1 MTKENDQHY
10 LGIIGG
16 LSWASTQIY
25 YRLINESYGTIR
37 GGQSSAPL
45 LLASV
50 DFQPIVNAQSRGDW
64 SKAGAIL
71 ADAGIRLERAGA
83 SALRIAS
90 NTMHL
95 VVDQISSAIKVPIL
109 NIFDATAA
117 AIKSAGMSKVGILG
131 TRYTMSDPFFAEQYK
146 LRGVQVVSPSKA
158 DAGRVNEIIFRELIR
173 NQISDDSRTY
183 FEQVVRRMADDGA
196 EGVIMGCTEISL
208 LLDPKNSPVS
218 LFDTTSLHAS
228 VGVDWLLGKTAL

>member
-1 MTKENDQHY
+1 M
-10 LGIIGG
+10 
-16 LSWASTQIY
+16 
-25 YRLINESYGTIR
+25 
-37 GGQSSAPL
+37 
-45 LLASV
+45 
-50 DFQPIVNAQSRGDW
+50 
-64 SKAGAIL
+64 
-71 ADAGIRLERAGA
+71 
-83 SALRIAS
+83 
-90 NTMHL
+90 
-95 VVDQISSAIKVPIL
+95 
-109 NIFDATAA
+109 
-117 AIKSAGMSKVGILG
+117 
-131 TRYTMSDPFFAEQYK
+131 
-146 LRGVQVVSPSKA
+146 QVVSPSKA